1 MPNSARQVELHQLE
15 MTLPALVPEAISIG
29 GVAIEVRDE
38 PIAIGG
44 IPPMLA
50 HVPKRPELAPH
61 MVEHG
66 VEHHTDAVGMELCDH
81 RSEIVVRTKAAVD
94 RREVARVVAVR
105 RGLENRVQEHCA
117 NTEFLKIARPAGH
130 APDARNA
137 DAIVLARR
145 TAESERVNLVERALI
160 CPHVRTP
167 YNRLMGYGGRI
178 SPYAVGNHGGE
189 RLRPATRTA

>member
-1 MPNSARQVELHQLE
+1 
-15 MTLPALVPEAISIG
+15 
-29 GVAIEVRDE
+29 
-38 PIAIGG
+38 
-44 IPPMLA
+44 MLA

-66 VEHHTDAVGMELCDH
+66 IEHHTDAVGMELCDH
-81 RSEIVVRTKAAVD
+81 RREIAVRTKAAVD

-117 NTEFLKIARPAGH
+117 NTGFLKIARPAGH

-137 DAIVLARR
+137 DAVVLARR
-145 TAESERVNLVERALI
+145 TAKSERVNLVERTLI

-167 YNRLMGYGGRI
+167 YTRLIGYGGRI
-178 SPYAVGNHGGE
+178 SPYAVGKHADE
-189 RLRPATRTA
+189 RLRPATRMA